1 MLEPDRH
8 MMDRAPEPPDRGS
21 AVERLVSLVF
31 RRWKAAQRRC
41 IGVCGSACD
50 GLRW

>member
-8 MMDRAPEPPDRGS
+8 MTDRAPEPPDHGS

-31 RRWKAAQRRC
+31 RRWEAAQRRC
-41 IGVCGSACD
+41 IGVCGSAGD